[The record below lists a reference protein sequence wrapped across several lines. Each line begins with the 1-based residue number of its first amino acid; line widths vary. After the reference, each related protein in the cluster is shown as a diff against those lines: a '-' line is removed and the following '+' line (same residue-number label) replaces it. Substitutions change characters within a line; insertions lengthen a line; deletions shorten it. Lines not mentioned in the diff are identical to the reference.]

1 MTTQRGQSTWFDAQ
15 TTAALLAIDPH
26 GLGGICVK
34 SQFGP
39 IRDAWFAL
47 MQTQIA
53 SGAHFQKIPLQIQDE
68 QLLGGLDLEATL
80 QYGKPI
86 YSAGLLA
93 KSHGGFIVLPMAER
107 ISPHTI
113 AHILQVVDRGEVRHP
128 QQTAEFT
135 PCAFGMIAFD
145 EGIAPDE
152 SIHPRLAE
160 HMAFEVRLDQLSQND
175 CADSLE
181 ITPTVI
187 AEAKKRLPEIGCDA
201 SFIESLMQSAAAFG
215 VDSIRAGLFAVR
227 AAKALAALR
236 NQDAVTEDEVVDA
249 ARLVLSHRATRMPSS
264 REEQVPDDSADNT
277 DSAEDEEQP
286 NEQESKSEQEQQ
298 APDDPNQNGD
308 RDADVNEPKENMEQ
322 PSTDDLEELLIEA
335 IRAGIPPNALAQLS
349 AGLGRANSKQGSK
362 GQFGQLQ
369 KNANSGRPAES
380 WRGLPKG
387 GKRLDLLKTI
397 RAAVPWQT
405 MRQVESKVTPSSP
418 SQQRS
423 RIQIRADDLHV
434 KRYQQRQ
441 GVVTIFL
448 VDASGSSATQRLA
461 EAKGAVE
468 QLLADC
474 YIRRDEVAMIAL
486 RGRSADVVLPP
497 TRSLVRAKRNLAAL
511 PGGGGTPLATGFV
524 AVNEM
529 ALTIRRKG
537 MTPLIVVMTDGVAN
551 VTLEGVGGRERAHQ
565 DALQTARQLRAAGHA
580 ILFIDTASAP
590 QALAEA
596 LATEMAAQ
604 YLPLPYINSGKAISQ
619 RAAHLARQ

>member
-1 MTTQRGQSTWFDAQ
+1 MTTQRGQSAWFDAQ

-26 GLGGICVK
+26 GLGGICIK

-39 IRDAWFAL
+39 IRDAWFAFL
-47 MQTQIA
+47 EKQIVP
-53 SGAHFQKIPLQIQDE
+53 GAHFQKIPLQIQDE

-80 QYGKPI
+80 QHGKPV
-86 YSAGLLA
+86 YNRGLLA

-113 AHILQVVDRGEVRHP
+113 AHILQVVDRGEVRH
-128 QQTAEFT
+128 QQHTAELS
-135 PCAFGMIAFD
+135 PSRFGMIALD

-160 HMAFEVRLDQLSQND
+160 HMAFEVRLDHLSLRD
-175 CADSLE
+175 CSDSLE
-181 ITPTVI
+181 ITPAVI
-187 AEAKKRLPEIGCDA
+187 VQARGRLPKIECDTR
-201 SFIESLMQSAAAFG
+201 FIESLMQSAAAFG

-264 REEQVPDDSADNT
+264 RQEQGPEESADDT
-277 DSAEDEEQP
+277 EPP
-286 NEQESKSEQEQQ
+286 NEQQRKSEQDRQEQ
-298 APDDPNQNGD
+298 DESNQNSD
-308 RDADVNEPKENMEQ
+308 SDADANEPKENREQ

-335 IRAGIPPNALAQLS
+335 IKAGIPPNALAQLNTE
-349 AGLGRANSKQGSK
+349 LGRANSKQGSK

-369 KNANSGRPAES
+369 KNANSGCPAES

-405 MRQVESKVTPSSP
+405 MRQAESKATQSSP
-418 SQQRS
+418 NQQRS
-423 RIQIRADDLHV
+423 RIAIRADDLHV

-486 RGRSADVVLPP
+486 RGRTAEVVLPP

-565 DALQTARQLRAAGHA
+565 DALHTARQLRVAGHA
-580 ILFIDTASAP
+580 ILFIDTAGTP
-590 QALAEA
+590 QVLAEA
-596 LATEMAAQ
+596 LAQEMAAQ

>member
-1 MTTQRGQSTWFDAQ
+1 MTTQRGQSAWFDAQ

-26 GLGGICVK
+26 GLGGICVN

-39 IRDAWFAL
+39 IRDAWFVFL
-47 MQTQIA
+47 ETQIA
-53 SGAHFQKIPLQIQDE
+53 PGAHFQKIPLQIQDE

-86 YSAGLLA
+86 YGTGLLA

-107 ISPHTI
+107 MSPHTI

-128 QQTAEFT
+128 QQTNEFAS
-135 PCAFGMIAFD
+135 CLFGMIALD
-145 EGIAPDE
+145 EGIGPDE

-160 HMAFEVRLDQLSQND
+160 HMAFEVRLDQLSLND
-175 CADSLE
+175 CKDSLE
-181 ITPTVI
+181 ITPAVI
-187 AEAKKRLPEIGCDA
+187 AEAKQRLPDIECDTR
-201 SFIESLMQSAAAFG
+201 FIESLMQSAAAFG
-215 VDSIRAGLFAVR
+215 VDSIRAGLFAIR

-236 NQDAVTEDEVVDA
+236 NQNAVTEDEVVDA
-249 ARLVLSHRATRMPSS
+249 ARLVLTHRATRMPSS
-264 REEQVPDDSADNT
+264 REEQGPDEPDAEP
-277 DSAEDEEQP
+277 DSAEDKEQP
-286 NEQESKSEQEQQ
+286 NEEQSTSEQEPQ
-298 APDDPNQNGD
+298 AQDDSNKGQNTDANQ
-308 RDADVNEPKENMEQ
+308 PKENIEQ
-322 PSTDDLEELLIEA
+322 PSADDLEELLIEA

-349 AGLGRANSKQGSK
+349 AGLGRADSKQGSK

-405 MRQVESKVTPSSP
+405 MRQAESRLKPPSVSN
-418 SQQRS
+418 QRS
-423 RIQIRADDLHV
+423 RIQIRADDLHI

-486 RGRSADVVLPP
+486 RGRTAEVVLPP

-511 PGGGGTPLATGFV
+511 PGGGGTPLATGFA
-524 AVNEM
+524 AVNAM
-529 ALTIRRKG
+529 ALSIRRKG

-565 DALQTARQLRAAGHA
+565 DALHTARQLRGAGHA

-596 LATEMAAQ
+596 LANEMNAQ

-619 RAAHLARQ
+619 RAAYLARQ

>member
-1 MTTQRGQSTWFDAQ
+1 MTTERGQSAWFDAQ

-39 IRDAWFAL
+39 IRDAWFAFL
-47 MQTQIA
+47 ETQIA
-53 SGAHFQKIPLQIQDE
+53 PGAHFQKIPLQIQDE

-80 QYGKPI
+80 QYGKPV
-86 YSAGLLA
+86 YSTGLLA

-113 AHILQVVDRGEVRHP
+113 AHILQVVDCGEVRHP
-128 QQTAEFT
+128 QNTAELT
-135 PCAFGMIAFD
+135 PCAFGMIALD

-152 SIHPRLAE
+152 SMHPRMAE
-160 HMAFEVRLDQLSQND
+160 HMAFEVRLDQLSLND
-175 CADSLE
+175 CTDSLE
-181 ITPTVI
+181 IMPTVI
-187 AEAKKRLPEIGCDA
+187 AEAKKRLPEIECDA
-201 SFIESLMQSAAAFG
+201 SFIESLLQSAAAFG

-227 AAKALAALR
+227 AAKAMAALR
-236 NQDAVTEDEVVDA
+236 NQNAVTEDEVVDA

-264 REEQVPDDSADNT
+264 REEQDPNESAD
-277 DSAEDEEQP
+277 DAESPNEEQ
-286 NEQESKSEQEQQ
+286 SKSEQDPQEQ
-298 APDDPNQNGD
+298 DDPNQNDDGD
-308 RDADVNEPKENMEQ
+308 TDANEPKENMEQ
-322 PSTDDLEELLIEA
+322 PSRDDLEELLIEA
-335 IRAGIPPNALAQLS
+335 IKAGIPANALAQLNTE
-349 AGLGRANSKQGSK
+349 LGRANSKQGSK

-380 WRGLPKG
+380 MRGLPKG

-405 MRQVESKVTPSSP
+405 MRQAESKTKLPAVNK
-418 SQQRS
+418 QRS

-486 RGRSADVVLPP
+486 RGRTADVVLPP

-511 PGGGGTPLATGFV
+511 PGGGGTPLATGFA

-529 ALTIRRKG
+529 ALSIRRKG

-565 DALQTARQLRAAGHA
+565 DALHTARQLRAAGHA

-596 LATEMAAQ
+596 LAKEMAAQ

-619 RAAHLARQ
+619 RAAYLARQ

>member
-1 MTTQRGQSTWFDAQ
+1 MTTQRGQSAWFDAQ

-39 IRDAWFAL
+39 IRDAWFAFL
-47 MQTQIA
+47 ETQIA
-53 SGAHFQKIPLQIQDE
+53 PGSHFQKIPLQIQDE

-80 QYGKPI
+80 QHGKPV
-86 YSAGLLA
+86 YSTGLLA

-128 QQTAEFT
+128 QNTAELS

-152 SIHPRLAE
+152 SMHPRLAE
-160 HMAFEVRLDQLSQND
+160 HMAFEVRLDPLSLND
-175 CADSLE
+175 CSDSLE
-181 ITPTVI
+181 ITPIVI
-187 AEAKKRLPEIGCDA
+187 AEAKKRLPEIECDTR
-201 SFIESLMQSAAAFG
+201 FIESLMQSAAAFG

-249 ARLVLSHRATRMPSS
+249 ARLVLTHRATRMPSS
-264 REEQVPDDSADNT
+264 REEQEPDESADEVEPPN
-277 DSAEDEEQP
+277 EEQ
-286 NEQESKSEQEQQ
+286 SKSEQDPQEQ
-298 APDDPNQNGD
+298 DDPNQNGD
-308 RDADVNEPKENMEQ
+308 GDTDANEPKENMEQ

-335 IRAGIPPNALAQLS
+335 IKAGIPANALAQLNTE
-349 AGLGRANSKQGSK
+349 LGRANSKQGSK

-380 WRGLPKG
+380 WRGLPKS

-405 MRQVESKVTPSSP
+405 MRQAESKTKLPAVNR
-418 SQQRS
+418 QRS

-486 RGRSADVVLPP
+486 RGRSAYVVLPP

-511 PGGGGTPLATGFV
+511 PGGGGTPLATGFA
-524 AVNEM
+524 AVNAM
-529 ALTIRRKG
+529 ALAIRRKG

-565 DALQTARQLRAAGHA
+565 DALQTARQLRTAGHA

-596 LATEMAAQ
+596 LANEMAAQ

>member
-1 MTTQRGQSTWFDAQ
+1 MTTQRGQSAWFDAQ

-39 IRDAWFAL
+39 IRDVWFAFL
-47 MQTQIA
+47 ETQIA
-53 SGAHFQKIPLQIQDE
+53 PGAHFQKIPLQIQDE

-80 QYGKPI
+80 QYGRPI
-86 YSAGLLA
+86 YSTGLLA

-107 ISPHTI
+107 VSPHTI

-128 QQTAEFT
+128 QQTNEFA
-135 PCAFGMIAFD
+135 PCLFGMIALD
-145 EGIAPDE
+145 EGIGPDE

-160 HMAFEVRLDQLSQND
+160 HMAFEVRLDQLSLDD
-175 CADSLE
+175 CKDSLE
-181 ITPTVI
+181 ITPVVI
-187 AEAKKRLPEIGCDA
+187 AEAKQRLPEIECDTR
-201 SFIESLMQSAAAFG
+201 FIESLMQSAAAFG
-215 VDSIRAGLFAVR
+215 VDSIRAGLFAIR

-236 NQDAVTEDEVVDA
+236 NQQAVTEDEVVDA
-249 ARLVLSHRATRMPSS
+249 ARLVLTHRATRMPSS
-264 REEQVPDDSADNT
+264 REDLEPDAEP
-277 DSAEDEEQP
+277 DSAEEEQP
-286 NEQESKSEQEQQ
+286 NEDQSKSEQEQQ
-298 APDDPNQNGD
+298 AQDDPNQGKD
-308 RDADVNEPKENMEQ
+308 SDTDANQLNENKEE
-322 PSTDDLEELLIEA
+322 PSVDDLEELLIEA

-405 MRQVESKVTPSSP
+405 MRQAESKVKLPSVSK
-418 SQQRS
+418 QRS
-423 RIQIRADDLHV
+423 RIQIRADDLHI

-486 RGRSADVVLPP
+486 RGRTAEVVLPP

-511 PGGGGTPLATGFV
+511 PGGGGTPLATGFA
-524 AVNEM
+524 AVNAM
-529 ALTIRRKG
+529 ALSIRRKG

-565 DALQTARQLRAAGHA
+565 DALHTARQLRAAGHA

-590 QALAEA
+590 QVLAEA
-596 LATEMAAQ
+596 LANEMNAQ

-619 RAAHLARQ
+619 RAAYLARQ

>member
-1 MTTQRGQSTWFDAQ
+1 MTTQRGQSAWFDAQ

-39 IRDAWFAL
+39 IRDAWFVFL
-47 MQTQIA
+47 ETQIA
-53 SGAHFQKIPLQIQDE
+53 PGAHFQKIPLQIQDE

-80 QYGKPI
+80 QHGKPV
-86 YSAGLLA
+86 YSTGLLA

-128 QQTAEFT
+128 QKTAELS
-135 PCAFGMIAFD
+135 PCMFGMIAFD
-145 EGIAPDE
+145 EGMAPDE
-152 SIHPRLAE
+152 SMHPRLAE
-160 HMAFEVRLDQLSQND
+160 HMAFEVRLDPLSLND

-181 ITPTVI
+181 ITPIVI
-187 AEAKKRLPEIGCDA
+187 TEAKKRLPEIECDVR
-201 SFIESLMQSAAAFG
+201 FIESLMQSAAAFG

-249 ARLVLSHRATRMPSS
+249 ARLVLTHRATRMPSS
-264 REEQVPDDSADNT
+264 REEQEPDESADDAVPPN
-277 DSAEDEEQP
+277 EEQ
-286 NEQESKSEQEQQ
+286 SKSEQDPQEQ
-298 APDDPNQNGD
+298 DDLNQNGD
-308 RDADVNEPKENMEQ
+308 SDTNANEPKENMEE
-322 PSTDDLEELLIEA
+322 PSAEDLEELLIEA
-335 IRAGIPPNALAQLS
+335 IKAGIPANALAQLNTE
-349 AGLGRANSKQGSK
+349 LGRANSKQGSK

-405 MRQVESKVTPSSP
+405 MRQAESKAKLPAVNT
-418 SQQRS
+418 QRS

-486 RGRSADVVLPP
+486 RGRTADVVLPP

-511 PGGGGTPLATGFV
+511 PGGGGTPLATGFA

-529 ALTIRRKG
+529 ALSIRRKG

-565 DALQTARQLRAAGHA
+565 DALHTARQLRAAGHA

-590 QALAEA
+590 QALAEE
-596 LATEMAAQ
+596 LAKEMAAQ
-604 YLPLPYINSGKAISQ
+604 YLPLPYIHSGKAISE
-619 RAAHLARQ
+619 RAAQLARQ

>member
-113 AHILQVVDRGEVRHP
+113 AYILQVVDRGEVRHP

-405 MRQVESKVTPSSP
+405 MRQGESKATLSCPN
-418 SQQRS
+418 QQRS

-551 VTLEGVGGRERAHQ
+551 VTLEGVGGRERAHH
-565 DALQTARQLRAAGHA
+565 DALHTARQLRAAGHA

>member
-1 MTTQRGQSTWFDAQ
+1 MTTQRGQSAWFDAQ

-39 IRDAWFAL
+39 IRNAWLSFL
-47 MQTQIA
+47 EMQIA
-53 SGAHFQKIPLQIQDE
+53 PGAYFQKIPLQIQDE

-80 QYGKPI
+80 QHGKPV
-86 YSAGLLA
+86 YSTGLLA

-128 QQTAEFT
+128 QNTAELS

-152 SIHPRLAE
+152 SMHPRLAE
-160 HMAFEVRLDQLSQND
+160 HMAFEVRLDSLSLND
-175 CADSLE
+175 CTDFLE
-181 ITPTVI
+181 ITPAVI
-187 AEAKKRLPEIGCDA
+187 AEAKKRLPEIECDTH
-201 SFIESLMQSAAAFG
+201 FIDSLMQSAAAFG

-249 ARLVLSHRATRMPSS
+249 ARLVLTHRATRMPSS
-264 REEQVPDDSADNT
+264 REEQELDESAKD
-277 DSAEDEEQP
+277 AEPPNEEQSKL
-286 NEQESKSEQEQQ
+286 EQDSQEQ
-298 APDDPNQNGD
+298 DDLNQNAD
-308 RDADVNEPKENMEQ
+308 SDTDANEPKENMEQ
-322 PSTDDLEELLIEA
+322 PSADDLEELLIEA
-335 IRAGIPPNALAQLS
+335 IKAGIPANVLAQLNTE
-349 AGLGRANSKQGSK
+349 LGRANSKQGSK

-380 WRGLPKG
+380 MRGLPKG

-405 MRQVESKVTPSSP
+405 MRQAESKVKPSAVNK
-418 SQQRS
+418 QRS

-434 KRYQQRQ
+434 KRYQQRK

-486 RGRSADVVLPP
+486 RGRTAEVVLPP

-511 PGGGGTPLATGFV
+511 PGGGGTPLATGFA

-529 ALTIRRKG
+529 ALSIRRKG

-565 DALQTARQLRAAGHA
+565 DAMHTARQLRTAGHA

-596 LATEMAAQ
+596 LAKEMAAQ

-619 RAAHLARQ
+619 RAAYLARQ

>member
-1 MTTQRGQSTWFDAQ
+1 MTTQRGQSAWFDAQ

-26 GLGGICVK
+26 GLGGICVN

-39 IRDAWFAL
+39 IRDAWFVFL
-47 MQTQIA
+47 ETQIA
-53 SGAHFQKIPLQIQDE
+53 PGAHFQKIPLQIQDE

-86 YSAGLLA
+86 YGTGLLA

-107 ISPHTI
+107 MSPHTI

-128 QQTAEFT
+128 QQTAEFA
-135 PCAFGMIAFD
+135 PCLFGMIALD
-145 EGIAPDE
+145 EGIGPDE
-152 SIHPRLAE
+152 SVHPRLAE
-160 HMAFEVRLDQLSQND
+160 HMAFEVRLDQLSLND
-175 CADSLE
+175 CKDSLE
-181 ITPTVI
+181 ITPAVI
-187 AEAKKRLPEIGCDA
+187 AEAKQRLPDIECDTR
-201 SFIESLMQSAAAFG
+201 FIESLMQSAAAFG
-215 VDSIRAGLFAVR
+215 VDSIRAGLFAIR
-227 AAKALAALR
+227 AAKALASLR
-236 NQDAVTEDEVVDA
+236 NQNAVTEDEVVDA
-249 ARLVLSHRATRMPSS
+249 ARLVLTHRATRMPSS
-264 REEQVPDDSADNT
+264 REEQGPDEPDAEP
-277 DSAEDEEQP
+277 DSAEDKEQP
-286 NEQESKSEQEQQ
+286 NEEQSTSEQEPQ
-298 APDDPNQNGD
+298 AQDDSNKGQNTDANQ
-308 RDADVNEPKENMEQ
+308 PKENIEQ
-322 PSTDDLEELLIEA
+322 PSADDLEELLIEA

-349 AGLGRANSKQGSK
+349 AGLARADSKQGSK

-405 MRQVESKVTPSSP
+405 MRQAESRLKPPSVSN
-418 SQQRS
+418 QRS
-423 RIQIRADDLHV
+423 RIQIRADDLHI

-486 RGRSADVVLPP
+486 RGRTAEVVLPP

-511 PGGGGTPLATGFV
+511 PGGGGTPLATGFA
-524 AVNEM
+524 AVNAM
-529 ALTIRRKG
+529 ALSIRRKG

-565 DALQTARQLRAAGHA
+565 DALHTARQLRGAGHA

-596 LATEMAAQ
+596 LANEMNAQ

-619 RAAHLARQ
+619 RAAYLARQ

>member
-1 MTTQRGQSTWFDAQ
+1 MTTQRGQSAWFDAQ
-15 TTAALLAIDPH
+15 TTAALLTIDPH

-39 IRDAWFAL
+39 IRDAWFAFL
-47 MQTQIA
+47 QNLVA
-53 SGAHFQKIPLQIQDE
+53 PSAHFQKIPLQIQDE

-80 QYGKPI
+80 QHGKPV
-86 YSAGLLA
+86 YSTGLLA

-113 AHILQVVDRGEVRHP
+113 ANILQVVDRGEVRHP
-128 QQTAEFT
+128 QKTTELT
-135 PCAFGMIAFD
+135 PCLFGMITFD

-152 SIHPRLAE
+152 SVHPRLAE
-160 HMAFEVRLDQLSQND
+160 HMAFEVRLDPLSLND
-175 CADSLE
+175 CSDSLE

-187 AEAKKRLPEIGCDA
+187 AEAKNRLPEIECDTH
-201 SFIESLMQSAAAFG
+201 FIESLMQSAAAFG

-249 ARLVLSHRATRMPSS
+249 ARLVLSHRAIRMPSS
-264 REEQVPDDSADNT
+264 REGQESDESANDPEPPN
-277 DSAEDEEQP
+277 EEQG
-286 NEQESKSEQEQQ
+286 KSEQEPEEQ
-298 APDDPNQNGD
+298 DDPNQNGD
-308 RDADVNEPKENMEQ
+308 SDTDANEPKENMEQ
-322 PSTDDLEELLIEA
+322 PSADDLEELLIEA
-335 IRAGIPPNALAQLS
+335 IKAGIPANALAQLNTE
-349 AGLGRANSKQGSK
+349 LGRANSKQGSK

-369 KNANSGRPAES
+369 KNANAGRPAES

-387 GKRLDLLKTI
+387 GKRLDLLRTI

-405 MRQVESKVTPSSP
+405 IRQAESKLKPPTVNK
-418 SQQRS
+418 QRS
-423 RIQIRADDLHV
+423 RIQIRTDDLHV

-486 RGRSADVVLPP
+486 RGRTADVVLPP

-511 PGGGGTPLATGFV
+511 PGGGGTPLATGFA
-524 AVNEM
+524 AVNTM

-565 DALQTARQLRAAGHA
+565 DALHTARQLRAAGHA

-619 RAAHLARQ
+619 RAAYLARQ

>member
-1 MTTQRGQSTWFDAQ
+1 MTTQRGQSAWFDAQ

-39 IRDAWFAL
+39 IRDVWFAFL
-47 MQTQIA
+47 ETQIA
-53 SGAHFQKIPLQIQDE
+53 PGAHFQKIPLQIQDE

-80 QYGKPI
+80 SYGKPI
-86 YSAGLLA
+86 YSSGLLA

-107 ISPHTI
+107 VSPHTI

-128 QQTAEFT
+128 QQTAEFA
-135 PCAFGMIAFD
+135 PCLFGMIALD
-145 EGIAPDE
+145 EGIGPDE

-160 HMAFEVRLDQLSQND
+160 HMAFELRLDQLSLND
-175 CADSLE
+175 CNDSLE
-181 ITPTVI
+181 ITPAVI
-187 AEAKKRLPEIGCDA
+187 AEAKQHLPEIECDTR
-201 SFIESLMQSAAAFG
+201 FIESLMQSAAAFG

-236 NQDAVTEDEVVDA
+236 NQQAVTEDEVVDA
-249 ARLVLSHRATRMPSS
+249 ARLVLTHRATRMPSS
-264 REEQVPDDSADNT
+264 REDLEPDAEP
-277 DSAEDEEQP
+277 DSAEDKEQP
-286 NEQESKSEQEQQ
+286 NEEQSTSEQEPQEQ
-298 APDDPNQNGD
+298 DDSNQGKD
-308 RDADVNEPKENMEQ
+308 SDADANQPKENIEQ
-322 PSTDDLEELLIEA
+322 PSADDLEELLIEA

-349 AGLGRANSKQGSK
+349 ARLGRANSKQGSK

-405 MRQVESKVTPSSP
+405 MRQAESKVKLPSVSK
-418 SQQRS
+418 QRS
-423 RIQIRADDLHV
+423 RIQIRADDLHI

-441 GVVTIFL
+441 GVVTVFL

-486 RGRSADVVLPP
+486 RGRTAEVVLPP

-511 PGGGGTPLATGFV
+511 PGGGGTPLATGFA
-524 AVNEM
+524 AVNAM
-529 ALTIRRKG
+529 ALSIRRKG

-565 DALQTARQLRAAGHA
+565 DALHTARQLRAAGHA

-590 QALAEA
+590 QVLAEA
-596 LATEMAAQ
+596 LANEMNAQ

-619 RAAHLARQ
+619 RAAYLARQ

>member
-1 MTTQRGQSTWFDAQ
+1 MTTQRGQSAWFDAQ
-15 TTAALLAIDPH
+15 TTAALLAIDSH

-39 IRDAWFAL
+39 IRDAWFAFL
-47 MQTQIA
+47 ETQIA
-53 SGAHFQKIPLQIQDE
+53 SGSHFQKIPLQIQDE

-80 QYGKPI
+80 QYGKPV
-86 YSAGLLA
+86 YSTGLLA

-128 QQTAEFT
+128 QNTAELS

-152 SIHPRLAE
+152 SMHPRLAE
-160 HMAFEVRLDQLSQND
+160 HMAFEVRLDPLSLND
-175 CADSLE
+175 CSDSLE
-181 ITPTVI
+181 ITPIVI
-187 AEAKKRLPEIGCDA
+187 AEAKKRLPEIECDTR
-201 SFIESLMQSAAAFG
+201 FIESLMQSAAAFG

-249 ARLVLSHRATRMPSS
+249 ARLVLTHRATRMPSS
-264 REEQVPDDSADNT
+264 REEQEPDESADEVEPPN
-277 DSAEDEEQP
+277 EEQ
-286 NEQESKSEQEQQ
+286 SKSEQDPQEQ
-298 APDDPNQNGD
+298 DDPNQNGD
-308 RDADVNEPKENMEQ
+308 GDTDANEPKENMEQ

-335 IRAGIPPNALAQLS
+335 IKAGIPANALAQLNTE
-349 AGLGRANSKQGSK
+349 LGRANSKQGSK

-405 MRQVESKVTPSSP
+405 MRQAESKTKLPAVIR
-418 SQQRS
+418 QRS
-423 RIQIRADDLHV
+423 RIQIRVDDLHV

-511 PGGGGTPLATGFV
+511 PGGGGTPLATGFA
-524 AVNEM
+524 AVNTM
-529 ALTIRRKG
+529 ALSIRRKG

-565 DALQTARQLRAAGHA
+565 DALHTARQLRAAGHA

-596 LATEMAAQ
+596 LANEMNAQ

-619 RAAHLARQ
+619 RAANLARQ

>member
-1 MTTQRGQSTWFDAQ
+1 MTTQRGQSAWFDAQ

-34 SQFGP
+34 SQFGS
-39 IRDAWFAL
+39 IRDAWFAF
-47 MQTQIA
+47 MQMQIA
-53 SGAHFQKIPLQIQDE
+53 PGIQFQKIPLQIQDE

-80 QYGKPI
+80 SYGKPI
-86 YSAGLLA
+86 YSLGLLA

-135 PCAFGMIAFD
+135 PCAFGMIALD
-145 EGIAPDE
+145 EGMAPDE
-152 SIHPRLAE
+152 SMHPRLAE
-160 HMAFEVRLDQLSQND
+160 HMAFEVRLDSLSLTD
-175 CADSLE
+175 CTDSLE

-187 AEAKKRLPEIGCDA
+187 VEAKKRLPKIECDA

-249 ARLVLSHRATRMPSS
+249 ARLVLTHRATRMPSS
-264 REEQVPDDSADNT
+264 REEQGLDEPDAEP
-277 DSAEDEEQP
+277 DSAEDTEQL
-286 NEQESKSEQEQQ
+286 NEDQSKSEQEQPAQ
-298 APDDPNQNGD
+298 DDPNQD
-308 RDADVNEPKENMEQ
+308 TDSDTDANQPKENKEE
-322 PSTDDLEELLIEA
+322 PSADDLEELLIEA
-335 IRAGIPPNALAQLS
+335 IRAGIPPNALAQLT
-349 AGLGRANSKQGSK
+349 AGLGRANTKQGSK

-405 MRQVESKVTPSSP
+405 MRQAESKVKQPAVNN
-418 SQQRS
+418 QRS
-423 RIQIRADDLHV
+423 RIQIRADDLHI

-461 EAKGAVE
+461 EAKGAAE

-486 RGRSADVVLPP
+486 RGRTAEVVLPP

-511 PGGGGTPLATGFV
+511 PGGGGTPLATGFA

-529 ALTIRRKG
+529 ALSIRRKG

-596 LATEMAAQ
+596 LANEMAAQ

-619 RAAHLARQ
+619 RAAQLARQ

>member
-1 MTTQRGQSTWFDAQ
+1 MTTQRGQSAWFDAQ

-39 IRDAWFAL
+39 IRDVWFAFL
-47 MQTQIA
+47 ETQIA
-53 SGAHFQKIPLQIQDE
+53 PGTHFQKIPLQIQDE

-80 QYGKPI
+80 QYGRPI
-86 YSAGLLA
+86 YSTGLLA

-107 ISPHTI
+107 VSPHTI

-128 QQTAEFT
+128 QQTNEFA
-135 PCAFGMIAFD
+135 PCLFGMIALD
-145 EGIAPDE
+145 EGIGPDE

-160 HMAFEVRLDQLSQND
+160 HMAFEVRLDQLSLDD
-175 CADSLE
+175 CKDSLE
-181 ITPTVI
+181 ITPVVI
-187 AEAKKRLPEIGCDA
+187 AEAKQRLPEIECDTR
-201 SFIESLMQSAAAFG
+201 FIESLMQSAAAFG
-215 VDSIRAGLFAVR
+215 VDSIRAGLFAIR

-236 NQDAVTEDEVVDA
+236 NQQAVTEDEVVDA

-264 REEQVPDDSADNT
+264 REDLEPDAEP
-277 DSAEDEEQP
+277 DSAEDKEQP
-286 NEQESKSEQEQQ
+286 NEEQSTSEQEPQEQ
-298 APDDPNQNGD
+298 DDPNQGKD
-308 RDADVNEPKENMEQ
+308 SDTDANQLNENKEE
-322 PSTDDLEELLIEA
+322 PSADDLEELLIEA

-405 MRQVESKVTPSSP
+405 MRQAESKVKLPSVSK
-418 SQQRS
+418 QRS
-423 RIQIRADDLHV
+423 RIQIRADDLHI

-486 RGRSADVVLPP
+486 RGRTAEVVLPP

-511 PGGGGTPLATGFV
+511 PGGGGTPLATGFA
-524 AVNEM
+524 AVNAM
-529 ALTIRRKG
+529 ALSIRRKG

-565 DALQTARQLRAAGHA
+565 DALHTARQLRAAGHA

-590 QALAEA
+590 QVLAEA
-596 LATEMAAQ
+596 LANEMNAQ

-619 RAAHLARQ
+619 RAAYLARQ

>member
-1 MTTQRGQSTWFDAQ
+1 MTTQRGQSAWFDAQ

-39 IRDAWFAL
+39 IRDVWFAFL
-47 MQTQIA
+47 ETQIA
-53 SGAHFQKIPLQIQDE
+53 PGAHFQKIPLQIQDE

-80 QYGKPI
+80 QYGRPI
-86 YSAGLLA
+86 YSTGLLA

-107 ISPHTI
+107 VSPHTI

-128 QQTAEFT
+128 QQTNEFA
-135 PCAFGMIAFD
+135 PCLFGMIALD
-145 EGIAPDE
+145 EGIGPDE

-160 HMAFEVRLDQLSQND
+160 HMAFEVRLDQLSLDD
-175 CADSLE
+175 CKDSLE
-181 ITPTVI
+181 ITPVVI
-187 AEAKKRLPEIGCDA
+187 AEAKQRLPEIECDTR
-201 SFIESLMQSAAAFG
+201 FIESLMQSAAAFG
-215 VDSIRAGLFAVR
+215 VDSIRAGLFAIR

-236 NQDAVTEDEVVDA
+236 NQQAVTEDEVVDA
-249 ARLVLSHRATRMPSS
+249 ARLVLTHRATRMPSS
-264 REEQVPDDSADNT
+264 REDLEPDAEP
-277 DSAEDEEQP
+277 DSAEDKEQP
-286 NEQESKSEQEQQ
+286 NEEQSTSEKEPQEQ
-298 APDDPNQNGD
+298 DDPNQGKD
-308 RDADVNEPKENMEQ
+308 SDTDANQPNENKEE
-322 PSTDDLEELLIEA
+322 PSADDLEELLIEA

-405 MRQVESKVTPSSP
+405 MRQAESKVKLPSVSK
-418 SQQRS
+418 QRS
-423 RIQIRADDLHV
+423 RIQIRADDLHI

-486 RGRSADVVLPP
+486 RGRTAEVVLPP

-511 PGGGGTPLATGFV
+511 PGGGGTPLATGFA
-524 AVNEM
+524 AVNAM
-529 ALTIRRKG
+529 ALSIRRKG

-565 DALQTARQLRAAGHA
+565 DALHTARQLRAAGHA

-590 QALAEA
+590 QVLAEA
-596 LATEMAAQ
+596 LANEMNAQ

-619 RAAHLARQ
+619 RAAYLARQ

>member
-1 MTTQRGQSTWFDAQ
+1 MTTQRGQSAWFDAQ

-39 IRDAWFAL
+39 IRDAWFTF

-53 SGAHFQKIPLQIQDE
+53 PSAHFQKIPIQIQDE

-80 QYGKPI
+80 SYGKPI
-86 YSAGLLA
+86 YSSGLLA

-113 AHILQVVDRGEVRHP
+113 AHIMQVLDRGEVRHP
-128 QQTAEFT
+128 QQTAELA
-135 PCAFGMIAFD
+135 PCLFGMIALD
-145 EGIAPDE
+145 EGIGPDE

-160 HMAFEVRLDQLSQND
+160 HMAFEVRLDHLSQND
-175 CADSLE
+175 CKDSLE
-181 ITPTVI
+181 ITPAVI
-187 AEAKKRLPEIGCDA
+187 AEAKKRLPEIECDA

-236 NQDAVTEDEVVDA
+236 NQNAVTEDEVVDA

-264 REEQVPDDSADNT
+264 REEQGLDEPEVEP
-277 DSAEDEEQP
+277 DSAEDEEWP
-286 NEQESKSEQEQQ
+286 NEDQSTSEQEQPAQ
-298 APDDPNQNGD
+298 DDSNQGKDGD
-308 RDADVNEPKENMEQ
+308 TDANQPKENKEE
-322 PSTDDLEELLIEA
+322 PSADDLEELLIEA

-397 RAAVPWQT
+397 RAAVPWQI
-405 MRQVESKVTPSSP
+405 MRQAESKIKPPPVNN
-418 SQQRS
+418 QRS
-423 RIQIRADDLHV
+423 RIQIRADDLHI

-486 RGRSADVVLPP
+486 RGRTAEVVLPP

-511 PGGGGTPLATGFV
+511 PGGGGTPLATGFA
-524 AVNEM
+524 AVNTM
-529 ALTIRRKG
+529 ALSIRRKG

-596 LATEMAAQ
+596 LANEMAAQ

-619 RAAHLARQ
+619 RAAQLARQ

>member
-1 MTTQRGQSTWFDAQ
+1 MTTQRGQSAWFDAQ

-39 IRDAWFAL
+39 IRDAWFAFL
-47 MQTQIA
+47 TTQIA
-53 SGAHFQKIPLQIQDE
+53 PGAHFQKIPLQIQDE

-86 YSAGLLA
+86 YSSGLLA
-93 KSHGGFIVLPMAER
+93 RSHGGFIVLPMAER
-107 ISPHTI
+107 VSPHTI
-113 AHILQVVDRGEVRHP
+113 AHILQVVDRGGVRHP
-128 QQTAEFT
+128 QNTAEFT
-135 PCAFGMIAFD
+135 PCTFGMIALD

-152 SIHPRLAE
+152 SMHPRLAE
-160 HMAFEVRLDQLSQND
+160 HMAFEVRLDQLGLND
-175 CADSLE
+175 CTDSLE
-181 ITPTVI
+181 ITPAVI
-187 AEAKKRLPEIGCDA
+187 AEAKQRLPEIECDA
-201 SFIESLMQSAAAFG
+201 RFIESLLQSAAAFG

-227 AAKALAALR
+227 ATKALAALR
-236 NQDAVTEDEVVDA
+236 NQNAVTEDEVVDA

-264 REEQVPDDSADNT
+264 REDQEPDESAD
-277 DSAEDEEQP
+277 DAEPPNEEQ
-286 NEQESKSEQEQQ
+286 SKSEQDPQEQ
-298 APDDPNQNGD
+298 DDPNQNGD
-308 RDADVNEPKENMEQ
+308 RDTDANEPKENMEQ
-322 PSTDDLEELLIEA
+322 PSADDLEELLIEA
-335 IRAGIPPNALAQLS
+335 IKAGIPPNALAQLS

-405 MRQVESKVTPSSP
+405 MRQAESKIKLTTVNK
-418 SQQRS
+418 QRS

-486 RGRSADVVLPP
+486 RGRTADVVLPP

-511 PGGGGTPLATGFV
+511 PGGGGTPLATGFA
-524 AVNEM
+524 AVNAM
-529 ALTIRRKG
+529 ALSIRRKG

-565 DALQTARQLRAAGHA
+565 DALHTARQLRAAGHA

-596 LATEMAAQ
+596 LANEMAAQ

-619 RAAHLARQ
+619 RAAYLARQ

>member
-1 MTTQRGQSTWFDAQ
+1 MTTQRGQSAWFDAQ

-39 IRDAWFAL
+39 IRDVWFAFL
-47 MQTQIA
+47 ETQIA
-53 SGAHFQKIPLQIQDE
+53 PGAHFQKIPLQIQDE

-80 QYGKPI
+80 QYGKPV
-86 YSAGLLA
+86 YSTGLLA

-128 QQTAEFT
+128 QNTAEFT
-135 PCAFGMIAFD
+135 PCTFGMIALD

-152 SIHPRLAE
+152 SMHPRLAE
-160 HMAFEVRLDQLSQND
+160 HMAFEVRLDHLSQND
-175 CADSLE
+175 CTDSLE
-181 ITPTVI
+181 ITPAVI
-187 AEAKKRLPEIGCDA
+187 AEAKQRLPEIECDTR
-201 SFIESLMQSAAAFG
+201 FIESLMQSAAAFG

-249 ARLVLSHRATRMPSS
+249 ARLVLTHRATRMPSS
-264 REEQVPDDSADNT
+264 REEQEPDESADEVEPPN
-277 DSAEDEEQP
+277 EEQ
-286 NEQESKSEQEQQ
+286 SKSEQDPQEQ
-298 APDDPNQNGD
+298 DDPNQNGD
-308 RDADVNEPKENMEQ
+308 GDTDANEPKENMEQ

-335 IRAGIPPNALAQLS
+335 IKAGIPANALAQLNTE
-349 AGLGRANSKQGSK
+349 LGRPNSKQGSK

-405 MRQVESKVTPSSP
+405 MRQAESKTKLPAVIR
-418 SQQRS
+418 QRS
-423 RIQIRADDLHV
+423 RIQIRVDDLHV

-468 QLLADC
+468 QLFADC

-511 PGGGGTPLATGFV
+511 PGGGGTPLATGFA
-524 AVNEM
+524 AVNAM
-529 ALTIRRKG
+529 ALSIRRKG

-565 DALQTARQLRAAGHA
+565 DALHTARQLRVAGHA

-596 LATEMAAQ
+596 LAKEMAAQ

-619 RAAHLARQ
+619 RAAYLARQ

>member
-1 MTTQRGQSTWFDAQ
+1 MTTQRGQSAWFDAQ

-39 IRDAWFAL
+39 IRDVWFAFL
-47 MQTQIA
+47 ETQIA
-53 SGAHFQKIPLQIQDE
+53 PGAHFQKIPLQIQDE

-80 QYGKPI
+80 QYGRPI
-86 YSAGLLA
+86 YSTGLLA

-107 ISPHTI
+107 VSPHTI

-128 QQTAEFT
+128 QQTNEFA
-135 PCAFGMIAFD
+135 PCLFGMIALD
-145 EGIAPDE
+145 EGIGPDE

-160 HMAFEVRLDQLSQND
+160 HMAFEVRLDQLSLHD
-175 CADSLE
+175 CKDSLE
-181 ITPTVI
+181 ITPVVI
-187 AEAKKRLPEIGCDA
+187 AEAKQRLPEIECDTR
-201 SFIESLMQSAAAFG
+201 FIESLMQSAAAFG
-215 VDSIRAGLFAVR
+215 VDSIRAGLFAIR

-236 NQDAVTEDEVVDA
+236 NQQAVTEDEVVDA
-249 ARLVLSHRATRMPSS
+249 ARLVLTHRATRMPSS
-264 REEQVPDDSADNT
+264 REDLEPDAEP
-277 DSAEDEEQP
+277 DSAEEEQP
-286 NEQESKSEQEQQ
+286 NEDQSKSEQEQQ
-298 APDDPNQNGD
+298 AQDDPNQGKD
-308 RDADVNEPKENMEQ
+308 SDTDANQLNENKEE
-322 PSTDDLEELLIEA
+322 PSADDLEELLIEA

-405 MRQVESKVTPSSP
+405 MRQAESRLKLPSVSK
-418 SQQRS
+418 QRS
-423 RIQIRADDLHV
+423 RIHIRADDLHI

-486 RGRSADVVLPP
+486 RGRTAEVVLPP

-511 PGGGGTPLATGFV
+511 PGGGGTPLATGFA
-524 AVNEM
+524 AVNAM
-529 ALTIRRKG
+529 ALSIRRKG

-565 DALQTARQLRAAGHA
+565 DALHTARQLRAAGHA

-590 QALAEA
+590 QVLAEA
-596 LATEMAAQ
+596 LANEMNAQ

-619 RAAHLARQ
+619 RAAYLARQ

>member
-1 MTTQRGQSTWFDAQ
+1 MTTQRGQSAWFDAQ

-39 IRDAWFAL
+39 IRDAWFAFL
-47 MQTQIA
+47 QNQIA
-53 SGAHFQKIPLQIQDE
+53 PGAHFQKIPLQIQDE

-80 QYGKPI
+80 QYGKPV
-86 YSAGLLA
+86 YSTGLLA

-107 ISPHTI
+107 ISPHTV

-128 QQTAEFT
+128 QQMAQFS
-135 PCAFGMIAFD
+135 PCAFSMIAFD

-152 SIHPRLAE
+152 SMHPRLAE
-160 HMAFEVRLDQLSQND
+160 HMAFEVRLDPLSLND
-175 CADSLE
+175 CTDSLE
-181 ITPTVI
+181 MTPTVI
-187 AEAKKRLPEIGCDA
+187 AEAKKRLPEIECDNR
-201 SFIESLMQSAAAFG
+201 FIESLMQSAAAFG

-236 NQDAVTEDEVVDA
+236 NQNAVTEDEVVDA
-249 ARLVLSHRATRMPSS
+249 ARLVLTHRATSMPSG
-264 REEQVPDDSADNT
+264 REEQGVDESADDT

-286 NEQESKSEQEQQ
+286 NEQDSKSEQDPQEQ
-298 APDDPNQNGD
+298 DDPNQNGD
-308 RDADVNEPKENMEQ
+308 GDTDANEPKENMEQ
-322 PSTDDLEELLIEA
+322 PSKGDLEELLIEA
-335 IRAGIPPNALAQLS
+335 IRAGIPANALAQLNTE
-349 AGLGRANSKQGSK
+349 LGRANSKQGSK

-380 WRGLPKG
+380 MRGLPKG

-405 MRQVESKVTPSSP
+405 MRQAESKVKPP
-418 SQQRS
+418 AVNKQRS
-423 RIQIRADDLHV
+423 RIQIRADDLYV

-486 RGRSADVVLPP
+486 RGRTAEVVLPP

-511 PGGGGTPLATGFV
+511 PGGGGTPLATGFA

-529 ALTIRRKG
+529 ALTIHRKG

-565 DALQTARQLRAAGHA
+565 DALHIARQLRAAGHA

-596 LATEMAAQ
+596 LAKEMAAQ

>member
-1 MTTQRGQSTWFDAQ
+1 MTTQRGQSAWFDAQ

-26 GLGGICVK
+26 GLGGISVK

-39 IRDAWFAL
+39 TRDAWFAFL
-47 MQTQIA
+47 TTQVA
-53 SGAHFQKIPLQIQDE
+53 PGAYFQKIPLQIQDE

-80 QYGKPI
+80 QHGKPV
-86 YSAGLLA
+86 YSTGLLA

-113 AHILQVVDRGEVRHP
+113 AQILQVVDRGEVRHP
-128 QQTAEFT
+128 QNTTELT

-145 EGIAPDE
+145 EGITPDE
-152 SIHPRLAE
+152 SMHPRLAE
-160 HMAFEVRLDQLSQND
+160 NMAFEVRLDPLSLSD
-175 CADSLE
+175 CTNSLE
-181 ITPTVI
+181 IIPAVI
-187 AEAKKRLPEIGCDA
+187 AEAKKRLPEIECDTH
-201 SFIESLMQSAAAFG
+201 FIESLMQSATAFG

-236 NQDAVTEDEVVDA
+236 NQNAVTEDEVVDA
-249 ARLVLSHRATRMPSS
+249 ARLVLTHRATRTPSS
-264 REEQVPDDSADNT
+264 REEQELDESAKD
-277 DSAEDEEQP
+277 AEPPNEEQR
-286 NEQESKSEQEQQ
+286 KSEQDSQEQ
-298 APDDPNQNGD
+298 DDLNQNAD
-308 RDADVNEPKENMEQ
+308 SDTDANEPKENMEQ
-322 PSTDDLEELLIEA
+322 PSADDLEELLIEA
-335 IRAGIPPNALAQLS
+335 IKAGIPANVLAQLNTE
-349 AGLGRANSKQGSK
+349 LGRANSKQGSK

-380 WRGLPKG
+380 MRGLPKG

-405 MRQVESKVTPSSP
+405 MRQAESKVKPP
-418 SQQRS
+418 AVNKQRS
-423 RIQIRADDLHV
+423 RIQIRADDLYV

-486 RGRSADVVLPP
+486 RGRTAEVVLPP

-511 PGGGGTPLATGFV
+511 PGGGGTPLATGFA

-529 ALTIRRKG
+529 ALSIRRKG

-565 DALQTARQLRAAGHA
+565 DAMHTARQLRTAGHA

-596 LATEMAAQ
+596 LAKEMAAQ

-619 RAAHLARQ
+619 RAAYLARQ